1 MPITWCL
8 ADPKIGERE
17 VCLDL
22 LTIAVETGL
31 LAPGTTVLADKN
43 LAGRD
48 IEGQITRL
56 GVRLLRPD
64 RRDEPPGT
72 AALADAANGSN
83 RSTTASKASSAWNV
97 TAAAPPTGFSPES
110 PSGCSPWPPPSGTTG
125 PPGHPTSAA
134 SRPTTTSHQLQG
146 IDHLGC
152 PGSGPVFLAGS
163 GLG

>member
-1 MPITWCL
+1 GGGGKSRPTPR
-8 ADPKIGERE
+8 AG
-17 VCLDL
+17 
-22 LTIAVETGL
+22 AGGG
-31 LAPGTTVLADKN
+31 AP
-43 LAGRD
+43 
-48 IEGQITRL
+48 
-56 GVRLLRPD
+56 RPAA
-64 RRDEPPGT
+64 RSRTGT

-146 IDHLGC
+146 IDHLGVTASAC
-152 PGSGPVFLAGS
+152 PEAEQAPGPLSSEISA
-163 GLG
+163 LT